1 MLMLVCCKITKS
13 DRFWSL
19 TPLDFVATNNLLQKN
34 NLLHIF
40 WFYKNIYKIFE
51 RIANP
56 YLVTIWINDRA
67 TCIQQKLNC

>member
-1 MLMLVCCKITKS
+1 MPMLVCCKITKS

-51 RIANP
+51 RIKSLFGHN
-56 YLVTIWINDRA
+56 LD
-67 TCIQQKLNC
+67 Q